1 MLVSKAGQLS
11 EQVMLVNTFSLN
23 NVSIAATGSVNN
35 ARPAVGSALSATN
48 ITDNVTANAARQAN
62 QATVTFNAAAGNQAE
77 QSSQS
82 AERNSESVRVSS
94 SIGRAASAGQ
104 LTREQALEIYRN
116 IARFL

>member
-1 MLVSKAGQLS
+1 MLGNVGGVSNLSSGAGAISNDLLANSRAQTAAPLLNETNSRQNSVAAATATSAPNTPSVSS
-11 EQVMLVNTFSLN
+11 EQT
-23 NVSIAATGSVNN
+23 
-35 ARPAVGSALSATN
+35 
-48 ITDNVTANAARQAN
+48 
-62 QATVTFNAAAGNQAE
+62 
-77 QSSQS
+77 